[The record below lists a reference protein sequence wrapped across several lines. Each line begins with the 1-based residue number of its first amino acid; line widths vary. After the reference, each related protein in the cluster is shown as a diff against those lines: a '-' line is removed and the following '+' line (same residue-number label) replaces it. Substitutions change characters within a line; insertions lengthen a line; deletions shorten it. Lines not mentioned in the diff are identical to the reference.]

1 MQRNMKKQPITK
13 LVALALA
20 LTMLPATAL
29 AVAADTNAAQGDSV
43 NNAY

>member
-29 AVAADTNAAQGDSV
+29 AVAADR
-43 NNAY
+43 